1 MLVEI
6 DLLPHR
12 DKIVEAVDTV
22 STNGAVFAGQLIHRD
37 AEGVQIRMTKADGS
51 GWIETDGTF
60 VSDDE
65 MERNL
70 LDARH
75 SAQDDPEAALRMLA
89 SFYKETERWED
100 YGQYLEELVRLSE
113 DEEETSRLLL
123 TLGGESEGRKDWKAA
138 ARYYLRCVA
147 TNPTEP
153 DVGYLSRNNLA
164 YCLIQL
170 GKWSPAESYCRS
182 AIRMDPGRH
191 NAHKN
196 LGLALRG
203 RGFLIE
209 SAQAFLV
216 AVEQAPKDRRA
227 LAHLHEMIQA
237 RPGAFVSSPDLLDR
251 IRGQ

>member
-1 MLVEI
+1 
-6 DLLPHR
+6 
-12 DKIVEAVDTV
+12 
-22 STNGAVFAGQLIHRD
+22 
-37 AEGVQIRMTKADGS
+37 MTGS
-51 GWIETDGTF
+51 
-60 VSDDE
+60 
-65 MERNL
+65 
-70 LDARH
+70 DARH

-123 TLGGESEGRKDWKAA
+123 RLGGESEGRKDWKAA

-216 AVEQAPKDRRA
+216 AVEQTPEDRRA
-227 LAHLHEMIQA
+227 IAHLNEMIQE
-237 RPGAFVSSPDLLDR
+237 RPDAFVSSPDLLDR
-251 IRGQ
+251 IGAL